1 MIFTAVILTGGRS
14 QRMGRDKAFIEQQGQ
29 SLLARQIELVRK
41 LHPEE
46 VLISGRT
53 GTDYGGFD
61 CPIIHDAFPH
71 RGPLAGIE
79 QALHLARSPLL
90 LVLAVD
96 MPAMMGAILMKLL
109 GECTLNSGVVP
120 RWEDHLEPL
129 AAVYPKTSHRMAHT
143 MLTEGFGAVHQ
154 FARLCVEAGLMRFH
168 EISPKDRACFTNW
181 NSPEDISKAQV
192 SPTT

>member
-1 MIFTAVILTGGRS
+1 MNCTAVILTGGRS

-41 LHPEE
+41 LEPEE
-46 VLISGRT
+46 VLISGRA

-61 CPIIHDAFPH
+61 CPIIHDVFPN

-96 MPAMMGAILMKLL
+96 MPVMTGAFLTKLL
-109 GECTLNSGVVP
+109 GECTINSGVVP
-120 RWEDHLEPL
+120 RWEYNLEPL
-129 AAVYPKTSHRMAHT
+129 AAVYPKTSHRLAHT
-143 MLTEGFGAVHQ
+143 MLTEGFGAVNQ
-154 FARLCVEAGLMRFH
+154 FARLCAEAGLVRYH
-168 EISPKDRACFTNW
+168 DLSPKDQACFSNW
-181 NSPEDISKAQV
+181 NSPEDISKSMVLQ
-192 SPTT
+192 TN